1 MENKHSSD
9 GIAEDLIRSFTQVM
23 CMEIHTK
30 TLIEKRISEI
40 ENGMVNEEDIPK
52 QLEVI
57 QGLKDDIE
65 EQAEVRRSIMLYLY
79 NLYGQKGNKE
89 YWCMV
94 KHASGAMYTMFEAW
108 QASDRDEELLSMA
121 IQINKMFIKSLTCF
135 LGVEITECSSCF
147 SDILKAGL
155 KENSNAVKS
164 TDM

>member
-9 GIAEDLIRSFTQVM
+9 GIAEDLIRSFVQMASV
-23 CMEIHTK
+23 ELHTK

-65 EQAEVRRSIMLYLY
+65 EQANTRRSIMLYLY

-94 KHASGAMYTMFEAW
+94 KHLSMAMYTMFESW
-108 QASDRDEELLSMA
+108 QASDRDEELLDMA
-121 IQINKMFIKSLTCF
+121 IQINKMFIKALTCF
-135 LGVEITECSSCF
+135 LGVEITECSACF
-147 SDILKAGL
+147 GDILKAEL
-155 KENSNAVKS
+155 KGDKA
-164 TDM
+164 

>member
-121 IQINKMFIKSLTCF
+121 IQINKMFIKALTCF

-147 SDILKAGL
+147 SDILKAEL
-155 KENSNAVKS
+155 KENGNVIESS
-164 TDM
+164 SM

>member
-57 QGLKDDIE
+57 QELKDDIE

-121 IQINKMFIKSLTCF
+121 IQINKMFIKALTCF

-147 SDILKAGL
+147 SDILKAEL
-155 KENSNAVKS
+155 KENGNVVESS
-164 TDM
+164 SM

>member
-1 MENKHSSD
+1 MQNKHSSD
-9 GIAEDLIRSFTQVM
+9 GIAEDLIRSFVQMASV
-23 CMEIHTK
+23 ELHTK
-30 TLIEKRISEI
+30 TLIEKRVSEI

-57 QGLKDDIE
+57 QGLKEDIE

-94 KHASGAMYTMFEAW
+94 KHLSMAMYTMFESW
-108 QASDRDEELLSMA
+108 QASERDEELLSMA
-121 IQINKMFIKSLTCF
+121 IQINKMFIKALTCF

-147 SDILKAGL
+147 SDILKAEL
-155 KENSNAVKS
+155 KENENVVESS
-164 TDM
+164 SM

>member
-9 GIAEDLIRSFTQVM
+9 GMAEDLIRSFVQMASV
-23 CMEIHTK
+23 ELHTK
-30 TLIEKRISEI
+30 TLIEKRVSEI
-40 ENGMVNEEDIPK
+40 ENGMVDEEDIPK
-52 QLEVI
+52 HLEII
-57 QGLKDDIE
+57 QGLKEDIE
-65 EQAEVRRSIMLYLY
+65 EQAEQRRSIMLYLY

-89 YWCMV
+89 YWCIV
-94 KHASGAMYTMFEAW
+94 KHLSMSMYTIFEAW

-121 IQINKMFIKSLTCF
+121 IQINKMFVKSLTCF

>member
-1 MENKHSSD
+1 MENINSSN

-40 ENGMVNEEDIPK
+40 ENGMVNDEDIPK

-121 IQINKMFIKSLTCF
+121 IQINKMFVKSLTCF

>member
-1 MENKHSSD
+1 MENKHSSE

-94 KHASGAMYTMFEAW
+94 KHASGAMYTIFEAW

-121 IQINKMFIKSLTCF
+121 IQINKMFVKSLTCF

>member
-1 MENKHSSD
+1 MQNKHSSD
-9 GIAEDLIRSFTQVM
+9 GIAEDLIRSLVQMASV
-23 CMEIHTK
+23 ELHTK
-30 TLIEKRISEI
+30 TLIEKRVSEI

-52 QLEVI
+52 QLEII
-57 QGLKDDIE
+57 QGLKEDIE

-108 QASDRDEELLSMA
+108 QASDKGEELLSMA
-121 IQINKMFIKSLTCF
+121 IQINKIFIKALTCF

-147 SDILKAGL
+147 SDILKAEL
-155 KENSNAVKS
+155 KENGNVVESS
-164 TDM
+164 SM

>member
-1 MENKHSSD
+1 MQNKNSSD

-52 QLEVI
+52 QLEII

-94 KHASGAMYTMFEAW
+94 KHACGAMYTMFESW
-108 QASDRDEELLSMA
+108 QASERDEELLSMA
-121 IQINKMFIKSLTCF
+121 IQINKMFIKALTCF

-147 SDILKAGL
+147 SDILKAEL
-155 KENSNAVKS
+155 KENGNVVESS
-164 TDM
+164 SM

>member
-79 NLYGQKGNKE
+79 NLYGKKGNKE

-121 IQINKMFIKSLTCF
+121 IQINKMFVKSLTCF

-155 KENSNAVKS
+155 KENNI
-164 TDM
+164 

>member
-1 MENKHSSD
+1 MQNKHSSD
-9 GIAEDLIRSFTQVM
+9 GIAEDLIRSLVQMASV
-23 CMEIHTK
+23 ELHTK

-57 QGLKDDIE
+57 QGLKEDIE

-94 KHASGAMYTMFEAW
+94 KHLSMAMYTMFESW
-108 QASDRDEELLSMA
+108 QASERDEELLSMA
-121 IQINKMFIKSLTCF
+121 IQINKMFIKALTCF

-147 SDILKAGL
+147 SDILKAEL
-155 KENSNAVKS
+155 KENGNVVESS
-164 TDM
+164 SM

>member
-94 KHASGAMYTMFEAW
+94 KHASGAMYTMFEAY
-108 QASDRDEELLSMA
+108 QASDKDEELFSLYL
-121 IQINKMFIKSLTCF
+121 QINKMFIKALSQF
-135 LGVEITECSSCF
+135 LGVTITECSACF
-147 SDILKAGL
+147 GDILKAEMKGD
-155 KENSNAVKS
+155 EQ
-164 TDM
+164 

>member
-108 QASDRDEELLSMA
+108 QASDKGEELLSMA
-121 IQINKMFIKSLTCF
+121 IQINKMFVKSLTCF

-155 KENSNAVKS
+155 KENNI
-164 TDM
+164 

>member
-1 MENKHSSD
+1 MQNKHSSD
-9 GIAEDLIRSFTQVM
+9 GIAEDLIRSLVQMASV
-23 CMEIHTK
+23 ELHTK

-57 QGLKDDIE
+57 QGLKEDIE

-94 KHASGAMYTMFEAW
+94 KHLSMAMYTMFESW
-108 QASDRDEELLSMA
+108 QASERDEELLSMA
-121 IQINKMFIKSLTCF
+121 IQINKMFIKALTCF

-147 SDILKAGL
+147 SDILKAEL
-155 KENSNAVKS
+155 KENVNVVESS
-164 TDM
+164 SM

>member
-9 GIAEDLIRSFTQVM
+9 GIAEDLIRSLVQMASV
-23 CMEIHTK
+23 ELHTK

-52 QLEVI
+52 QLEII

-89 YWCMV
+89 YWCLV
-94 KHASGAMYTMFEAW
+94 KHYSMAMYTMFESW
-108 QASDRDEELLSMA
+108 QASERDEELLSMA
-121 IQINKMFIKSLTCF
+121 IQINKMFIKSLSQF
-135 LGVEITECSSCF
+135 LGVTITECSACF
-147 SDILKAGL
+147 GDILKAEMKGD
-155 KENSNAVKS
+155 EQ
-164 TDM
+164 

>member
-9 GIAEDLIRSFTQVM
+9 GIAEDLIRSLVQMASV
-23 CMEIHTK
+23 ELHTK

-52 QLEVI
+52 QLEII

-94 KHASGAMYTMFEAW
+94 KHLSMAMYTMFESW
-108 QASDRDEELLSMA
+108 QASERDEELLSMA
-121 IQINKMFIKSLTCF
+121 IQINKMFIKALTCF

-147 SDILKAGL
+147 SDILKAEL
-155 KENSNAVKS
+155 KENGNVVESS
-164 TDM
+164 SM